1 MTKTL
6 RTNAWALILAVGVF
20 ALTTTLVVRAQITS
34 QETTPFTGSLT
45 HYNFFATSSTD
56 TTYATTTTATSTGMT
71 PYFDASGRL
80 DNGTADI
87 RGAKKVTFYFGR
99 GTGGGNTGNSQ
110 FKVQVSPDG
119 TNWYDFNKLRGP
131 DVSNTATSSY
141 TIVAA
146 TSTAA
151 VSMDLTYDVYKF
163 ARCIVNETTDGTH
176 YCAATVLK

>member
-6 RTNAWALILAVGVF
+6 KTNALALILAVGVF

-34 QETTPFTGSLT
+34 QETTPYTGSIT

-56 TTYATTTTATSTGMT
+56 TQFATTTSATSTGLVN
-71 PYFDASGRL
+71 YFDASGRL
-80 DNGTADI
+80 DNGMADI

-99 GTGGGNTGNSQ
+99 GTGGGNTGNSK
-110 FKVQVSPDG
+110 FEVEVSPDG
-119 TNWYDFNKLRGP
+119 TNWYDFNKLRGA
-131 DVSNTATSSY
+131 DLSSTATSTY

-146 TSTAA
+146 TSTVA
-151 VSMDLTYDVYKF
+151 VSMDLTYDTYKY
-163 ARCIVNETTDGTH
+163 ARCIVNEVTDGTH